1 MSALL
6 SAHQMDAIKRMR
18 NGSILVGGV
27 GSGKSRTSLGYFYK
41 ENGGG
46 FSPVTEDVQNT
57 GKKVIG
63 YQIFKKMRKEPKDLI
78 IITTAK
84 KRDDKEWEE
93 ELSIFSMTVDSEV
106 SEFKHKIVIDSWN
119 NIAKYSKTMG
129 AFFIFDEQRVG
140 GTGKWAKTFI
150 KIARQNNW
158 ILLSAT
164 PGDTWSDYAPVFIA
178 NGFYRN
184 FSEFRTRHCV
194 YSRFAKY
201 PKIDHYVECG
211 VLERNRSRILVYMEF
226 KRQTIPHKEYIQ
238 VEYDKDRYE
247 TVAKKRWNI
256 YEDKPCKEIASVCA
270 VLRRLVNTDE
280 TRIDEVHRLLQ
291 DHPKAIIFY
300 NYDYE
305 LEMLREYCED
315 EDYVYAEWNGH
326 KHEEVPV
333 GDKWVYL
340 VQYRAGAEGW
350 NCITTDTI
358 IFYSLTYS
366 YKDSVQ
372 ASGRI
377 DRMNTPFKD
386 LYYYYLM
393 SSSKI
398 DKAIYK
404 CLRNKKNFNEKNFI
418 EKEENV
424 YEKEWTTA

>member
-1 MSALL
+1 MSTVLFP
-6 SAHQMDAIKRMR
+6 HQMDAIRRTR

-27 GSGKSRTSLGYFYK
+27 GSGKSRTSLGYFFK

-46 FSPVTEDVQNT
+46 FSPVTEDVENG
-57 GKKVIG
+57 GKKIVG
-63 YQIFKKMRKEPKDLI
+63 YDIKKEMVEKPRDLI

-84 KRDDKEWEE
+84 KRDSYEWEE
-93 ELSIFSMTVDSEV
+93 ELTHFSMSTQREV
-106 SEFKHKIVIDSWN
+106 NKYKNEVVVDSWN
-119 NIAKYSKTMG
+119 NIGKYSKAMG

-150 KIARQNNW
+150 KIAKQNNW

-178 NGFYRN
+178 NRFYKN
-184 FSEFRTRHCV
+184 FTEFRMRHYV
-194 YSRFAKY
+194 YSRFTKY

-211 VLERNRSRILVYMEF
+211 LLEKNRASILVYMEF
-226 KRQTIPHKEYIQ
+226 KRQTVPHKEYIQ
-238 VEYDKDRYE
+238 VQFNKDDYD

-256 YEDKPCKEIASVCA
+256 YEDAPCKEIASVCA
-270 VLRRLVNTDE
+270 VLRRVVNSDQS
-280 TRIDEVHRLLQ
+280 RIDKTHELLKE
-291 DHPKAIIFY
+291 HPKAIIFY

-305 LEMLREYCED
+305 LEALRRYCED
-315 EDYVYAEWNGH
+315 TKYVYAEWNGH
-326 KHEEVPV
+326 KHEEIPT
-333 GDKWVYL
+333 GKKWVYL

-377 DRMNTPFKD
+377 DRMNTPFTD

-393 SSSKI
+393 SSAKM

-404 CLRNKKNFNEKNFI
+404 CLRNKKNFNEKSFI
-418 EKEENV
+418 EKEDF
-424 YEKEWTTA
+424 YEKEWQTP